1 MDETGFTQTMPAT
14 SGSKINSSN
23 IPYADDEDFDDS
35 FGDFNDF
42 EAGNDDFG
50 DFAAGTATSP
60 QPVDSFGTCQH
71 DDTIPKSDFHASEHD
86 IHGNFSVND
95 DARQDLHKEE
105 EGMSAKVGKQGTLH
119 QAKTSR
125 SHRYSFAN
133 FASAADQR

>member
-23 IPYADDEDFDDS
+23 MPHADDDFDDT

-60 QPVDSFGTCQH
+60 QPVDGFGAYQH
-71 DDTIPKSDFHASEHD
+71 DDTIPKSDFHASDHD
-86 IHGNFSVND
+86 IHGDFSVND
-95 DARQDLHKEE
+95 EARQEMHKEE
-105 EGMSAKVGKQGTLH
+105 EGKSVTLGKQGAVH
-119 QAKTSR
+119 QAKASR
-125 SHRYSFAN
+125 SHRYSFAH
-133 FASAADQR
+133 FGSAADQR